1 MKAKDLL
8 DSHPLSKE
16 IIKKWFMKEILKSFE
31 NDDVPQEFKDLILS
45 EGVSDEKLTTLI
57 DVNTRMLLDVFD
69 NNDVIMVITYHENSN
84 FGWALDDLVSETSF
98 LTRKDAEKNC
108 LIQAFKIL
116 ENNLTNNN

>member
-69 NNDVIMVITYHENSN
+69 DNDVIMVITYHENLN
-84 FGWALDDLVSETSF
+84 FGWALNNLVSEIPF
-98 LTRKDAEKNC
+98 LTRKDAEKDC
-108 LIQAFKIL
+108 LIQAFEIL

>member
-69 NNDVIMVITYHENSN
+69 DNDVIMVITYHENSS

>member
-69 NNDVIMVITYHENSN
+69 DNDVIMVITYHENSN
-84 FGWALDDLVSETSF
+84 FGWALNNLVSEIPF
-98 LTRKDAEKNC
+98 LTRKDAEKDC
-108 LIQAFKIL
+108 LIQAFEIL